1 MLDVWPGSCDQ
12 VLDMSLPLI
21 AISMISFLEK
31 SFNFVITIDIKN
43 VCWFFLFLDFIL

>member
-1 MLDVWPGSCDQ
+1 MSDVWPGSWDQ

-31 SFNFVITIDIKN
+31 SFNFVITIDI
-43 VCWFFLFLDFIL
+43 